1 MLELVQA
8 GGWQMLPIILCS
20 IIAIAI
26 IIERFWTLNVTR
38 IAPQNILA
46 QVWTWLKNDQLYS
59 GKLQQLRLSL
69 VSLF

>member
-8 GGWQMLPIILCS
+8 GGWLMLPIILCS

-26 IIERFWTLNVTR
+26 IIERFWTLNAAR

-46 QVWTWLKNDQLYS
+46 QVWAWLKNDQLD
-59 GKLQQLRLSL
+59 
-69 VSLF
+69 

>member
-8 GGWQMLPIILCS
+8 GGWLMLPIILCS

-26 IIERFWTLNVTR
+26 IIERFWTLNAAR

-46 QVWTWLKNDQLYS
+46 QVWLGLKMISWIQVNCSNY
-59 GKLQQLRLSL
+59 GCHHR
-69 VSLF
+69 